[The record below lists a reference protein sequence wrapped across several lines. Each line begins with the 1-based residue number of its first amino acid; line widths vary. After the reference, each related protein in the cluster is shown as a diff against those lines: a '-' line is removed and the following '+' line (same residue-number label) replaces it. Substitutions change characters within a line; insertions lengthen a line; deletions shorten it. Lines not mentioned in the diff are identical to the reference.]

1 MRGVFISIIALACVS
16 GCATVSMVPNET
28 TVETGIA
35 IEQSSLRDVSNAY
48 IKQAKSE
55 KWIEDTGGIWGLARV
70 LIDGASKDDAAK
82 SSNYVEHI
90 SAQGLSET
98 AKLTRISADI
108 SAAES
113 GLQAVIGEA
122 ETLLGAEV
130 DAKSLRTDV
139 FSFESA
145 LVTAQQSRRNF
156 AKAIDA
162 ASSRGVQ
169 ANTEVDVAL
178 ANFDAA
184 IDTAKAVAD
193 TLADARLE
201 QETAAAS

>member
-16 GCATVSMVPNET
+16 GCATVSMVPGEA

-35 IEQSSLRDVSNAY
+35 VEQSSLREVSNAY

-70 LIDGASKDDAAK
+70 LMDGASKSDQSEA
-82 SSNYVEHI
+82 SNYVEHVK
-90 SAQGLSET
+90 SET
-98 AKLTRISADI
+98 SSSMEKLSRISADI
-108 SAAES
+108 GAAQR
-113 GLQAVIGEA
+113 GLNVVVIEA
-122 ETLLGAEV
+122 EALLGADV

-162 ASSRGVQ
+162 SSLGGMQV
-169 ANTEVDVAL
+169 AADAETAL
-178 ANFDAA
+178 AAFDSSLDAA
-184 IDTAKAVAD
+184 KIVAD
-193 TLADARLE
+193 KLADARLE
-201 QETAAAS
+201 KDAEATS

>member
-1 MRGVFISIIALACVS
+1 MRGVFISMFAFACLG
-16 GCATVSMVPNET
+16 GCATVSMVPGET

-35 IEQSSLRDVSNAY
+35 VEQSSLRDVSNAY

-70 LIDGASKDDAAK
+70 LIDGASKSDSAEA
-82 SSNYVEHI
+82 SNYVDHI
-90 SAQGLSET
+90 SAQGLSGT
-98 AKLTRISADI
+98 AKLARISADV

-113 GLQAVIGEA
+113 GLQAVTSEA
-122 ETLLGAEV
+122 EALLGAEV

-162 ASSRGVQ
+162 SSLGGM
-169 ANTEVDVAL
+169 DVANEAETAL
-178 ANFDAA
+178 ARFDVA
-184 IDTAKAVAD
+184 IDTAKTVAD

-201 QETAAAS
+201 QEAAAAS